1 MGMKKPVVR
10 HCRSRER
17 ATTLVEVLIVVA
29 IIAMVAGGVGVAAF
43 AYWGKAKLKTTAT
56 DARTVRHAVRA
67 WRMEHDAAGCPKFDE
82 LRQAGM
88 LESDG
93 RSGDAWG
100 QPWHIQCSES
110 DVSVVSAGEDHKL
123 DTPDDIRV
131 PDAGESMRA
140 L

>member
-1 MGMKKPVVR
+1 MKKRVVR
-10 HCRSRER
+10 NSRLRER

-43 AYWGKAKLKTTAT
+43 DYWGKAKQKTTAT
-56 DARTVRHAVRA
+56 DARTVRQAVRT
-67 WRMEHDAAGCPKFDE
+67 WRMEHDASGCPKVDE
-82 LRQAGM
+82 LRQAG
-88 LESDG
+88 LLDSDS

-100 QPWHIQCSES
+100 EPWLIQCSE
-110 DVSVVSAGEDHKL
+110 DVSVVSGGPDRKL

-131 PDAGESMRA
+131 PAGRDGSDGMRT